1 MSDAALG
8 EERKAES
15 DSVSTEDSFVVDG
28 VHDSG
33 IELRGI
39 SPGDEEHEGQGEEGG
54 DDAIEEEDLLVSYKD
69 SEKLVSQDSPG
80 GGWTRALYSDSSKC
94 CKTKASIVISKGMF
108 LLVGV
113 AVLVAGAVLGGTVG
127 HHTVDGDQCYSNS
140 SLVYQS
146 ISPTMSGDIVIKTSP
161 NPSSGHTVD
170 ASTLPRPS
178 RTLVSPTPNPTPSSE
193 DIGSTSLHRTG
204 TSEYLEASINP
215 TSTRTTSHWQ
225 DSTHHHGSSS
235 YLWTRMETM
244 ATQPTPAL

>member
-1 MSDAALG
+1 MSDAALD
-8 EERKAES
+8 S
-15 DSVSTEDSFVVDG
+15 DSVNTEDSTG
-28 VHDSG
+28 IHG
-33 IELRGI
+33 IELRGV
-39 SPGDEEHEGQGEEGG
+39 SYEEEEEG
-54 DDAIEEEDLLVSYKD
+54 DNDVTEEGDLLASYKV

-80 GGWTRALYSDSSKC
+80 GGWTRTLYSNSSKC

-170 ASTLPRPS
+170 ASRPS
-178 RTLVSPTPNPTPSSE
+178 RTL
-193 DIGSTSLHRTG
+193 IGSTPFTMPHPTQPLLMKKLSPSLHRTG
-204 TSEYLEASINP
+204 TSE
-215 TSTRTTSHWQ
+215 H
-225 DSTHHHGSSS
+225 
-235 YLWTRMETM
+235 
-244 ATQPTPAL
+244 